1 MDFSVLTA
9 LVLDSLQ
16 SILPMVVTLIFALV
30 LLVAGLLAS
39 KLLQKMV
46 TLSLQFLQFDT
57 VVKKLNFNKVLEK
70 GDVKQ
75 TLSELFGDMVYWVS
89 VFVVIVT
96 VVSLFGIDIIPVLN
110 KVFEYFGQ
118 VVVAAVVL
126 GLGVVVAYL
135 IARLI
140 YAIGSNIGLGGSRTI
155 AKIIQYAFI
164 IFAGLVALA
173 QLGIGSE
180 LIVPS
185 IGVIIGSVGLALAI
199 AFGLGCKDIIAD
211 FVSNLIRGK

>member
-1 MDFSVLTA
+1 
-9 LVLDSLQ
+9 
-16 SILPMVVTLIFALV
+16 PMVVTLIFALV